1 MWKNLPKK
9 IRPEIPGAREPYA
22 MRDARVISGTTAG
35 IRESA
40 VAAVNLSAG
49 VNISN
54 PR

>member
-22 MRDARVISGTTAG
+22 MRDARVISGTIADIG
-35 IRESA
+35 EPA
-40 VAAVNLSAG
+40 VIAVNLSAG
-49 VNISN
+49 VNIRS